1 MRHFC
6 PALLVFTTITMF
18 FLTHATFIRCR
29 PLPSSVKNEEIIS
42 HEIVG
47 QVELDRT
54 ASSLGSAED
63 NPSRVLSETDDDRA
77 FTLTAGPS
85 RKGSGHK

>member
-6 PALLVFTTITMF
+6 RALLVFTTITMF

-42 HEIVG
+42 QEEVVG
-47 QVELDRT
+47 RIDLDRT
-54 ASSLGSAED
+54 ASSLVSAED
-63 NPSRVLSETDDDRA
+63 NPSRVLSETENRA
-77 FTLTAGPS
+77 FTMTAGPS
-85 RKGSGHK
+85 RKGSGH